1 VVTATA
7 KQAKESLMLKTPKRL
22 LVVFSVVAPTML
34 VMSAAFAC
42 TLLVGSTQQL
52 TPAAG
57 EGEEIKAVGQVVQP
71 IEDQSPQCPPEG
83 CTYDYVVVDPD
94 VFPAGSKTGPGGTS
108 SCHYDTDEYG
118 IADGD
123 VKHKKI
129 DGAVKWLEGEGPVP
143 SENVEASDN
152 GSDNGQG
159 VTVTCFVSEESNQAD
174 GPGDGPATA
183 TQPAPFF
190 KTS

>member
-1 VVTATA
+1 
-7 KQAKESLMLKTPKRL
+7 MPKTPKRL
-22 LVVFSVVAPTML
+22 LVVFSVVTPTLL

-118 IADGD
+118 IADD
-123 VKHKKI
+123 NVTHKKVDDAVMVLHG
-129 DGAVKWLEGEGPVP
+129 DGTVP
-143 SENVEASDN
+143 SKNVD

-159 VTVTCFVSEESNQAD
+159 VTVTCFVSETRNGAD
-174 GPGDGPATA
+174 NGQATA
-183 TQPAPFF
+183 TQPAPFY

>member
-1 VVTATA
+1 
-7 KQAKESLMLKTPKRL
+7 MLKTPKRL

-52 TPAAG
+52 TPAAD
-57 EGEEIKAVGQVVQP
+57 EGEEIKAYGQVVQP

-94 VFPAGSKTGPGGTS
+94 DALDNDAGTAGSP
-108 SCHYDTDEYG
+108 SCHYNKSEYG

-143 SENVEASDN
+143 SENVD
-152 GSDNGQG
+152 GSENGQG
-159 VTVTCFVSEESNQAD
+159 VTVTCFASQERNLREN
-174 GPGDGPATA
+174 GPATA
-183 TQPAPFF
+183 TQPAPFY

>member
-1 VVTATA
+1 
-7 KQAKESLMLKTPKRL
+7 MLKTPKRL

-57 EGEEIKAVGQVVQP
+57 EGEQTQAKGEVVQP
-71 IEDQSPQCPPEG
+71 VDDFSPVCPGELDEIDGDQH
-83 CTYDYVVVDPD
+83 CTYDYIVVDPD
-94 VFPAGSKTGPGGTS
+94 DALDNDAGTAGSP
-108 SCHYDTDEYG
+108 SCHYNKSEYG
-118 IADGD
+118 IADGNVTHEKVD
-123 VKHKKI
+123 DAVLVLHG
-129 DGAVKWLEGEGPVP
+129 DGTVP
-143 SENVEASDN
+143 SLNADGSENGE
-152 GSDNGQG
+152 G
-159 VTVTCFVSEESNQAD
+159 VTVTCFASGERNQED
-174 GPGDGPATA
+174 DGPATA